1 MKLRIWNKTEA
12 LYLADGTSCEPEEVM
27 RRWPFS
33 RHFDTLLEMNGPLV
47 AAIDCLPMIAD
58 MCGIDTDL
66 PVEEQLSAIQA
77 IREAQRQPAESVPS
91 PEERMAAA
99 LEFQNMVALATMNG
113 GAE

>member
-1 MKLRIWNKTEA
+1 MTLKIWNKTETI
-12 LYLADGTSCEPEEVM
+12 YLADGTPCTPEDVM
-27 RRWPFS
+27 TKWPFS

-47 AAIDCLPMIAD
+47 VGIDCLPMIAD
-58 MCGIDTDL
+58 MCGVDAEL
-66 PVEEQLSAIQA
+66 PAEEQLAAIQA
-77 IREAQRQPAESVPS
+77 IMEAQRQPAESVPS